1 MAERLR
7 ASGEHRVNV
16 NLMIV
21 CSESG
26 TVLPCLGDWD
36 VSICSVTKRFTLINR
51 AEGGGVWME
60 RREEGERRG
69 NERRGNL

>member
-1 MAERLR
+1 MR

-21 CSESG
+21 CGESD

-36 VSICSVTKRFTLINR
+36 GHICSVTKRFALINR

-60 RREEGERRG
+60 SREEGERLG